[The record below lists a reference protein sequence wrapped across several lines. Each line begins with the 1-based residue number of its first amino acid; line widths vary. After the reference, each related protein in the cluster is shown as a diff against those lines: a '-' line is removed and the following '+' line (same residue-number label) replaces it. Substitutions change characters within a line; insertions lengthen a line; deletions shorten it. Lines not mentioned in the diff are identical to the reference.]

1 MNKSFAYNQNLP
13 GYSKKGFQ
21 YLKAAFD
28 SKKAQPRGINTRGI
42 HFLFSVIRNQMLQ
55 LRQEGRQE
63 LSNIFNFKRKNI
75 LISVISE
82 SSK

>member
-28 SKKAQPRGINTRGI
+28 SKKAQPREINTRGI
-42 HFLFSVIRNQMLQ
+42 HFLFGVIRNQMLQ
-55 LRQEGRQE
+55 LRDKKVGR
-63 LSNIFNFKRKNI
+63 N
-75 LISVISE
+75 
-82 SSK
+82 